1 MIIVALIGYGFY
13 SAAKRRAMNTI
24 LWTILGIGSYFF
36 GQVIAGFIIG
46 FTNPQMVNDE
56 LSLTVIGLISGLAGV
71 FVTFLI
77 MVSVDNQKNRLKN
90 KITEDES
97 LLDSSE
103 KKAESFESS
112 NKIHDDI

>member
-1 MIIVALIGYGFY
+1 LVLRIH
-13 SAAKRRAMNTI
+13 KC
-24 LWTILGIGSYFF
+24 W
-36 GQVIAGFIIG
+36 
-46 FTNPQMVNDE
+46 NDE
-56 LSLTVIGLISGLAGV
+56 LSLTDDRTYFRIGSAVL
-71 FVTFLI
+71 VTFLI